1 MAFNLPTQ
9 VSLSKYR
16 PVTAPVAWAR
26 AGDWPTITDTAGE
39 VQFLVSDLC
48 AGKYSVSTEFTQT
61 GGVGNIYIDWGDGTT
76 TTISTTGATTSNKTY
91 TIGAGTACS
100 RGYTTFKIRIYGDAG
115 TTITRV
121 KFLPPFTGKAN
132 STSYGV
138 LEAYY
143 GNNTITDFN
152 SLWGFAGG
160 NSGATFLEYVKMP
173 ATLGAID
180 MDSAF
185 YGCVMLT
192 KIDMPTS
199 MSTINFRSAFR
210 NCYALQSI
218 TFPSDALLGDC
229 FNGFNGCNALNSI
242 TLPASVTSIT
252 NLNGTFNG
260 CRSLGNVIFPTGL
273 DSCTDLGSC
282 FLNCSNL
289 ITVEIPGF
297 YTGVATNTLVLSNA
311 FQGCAALQ
319 YVKLPNTYRAG
330 LILSMGTCFTNCYSL
345 LSLDLS
351 AVPDISTLVNVVQ
364 NCYSLASI
372 TLPTTCS
379 SLSSMA
385 NAFQNAGIQEIT
397 LPTTVAASITLGTA
411 FSGCINLSSV
421 TIPSSYNITSLTS
434 TFQNCTSL
442 TSVNLPNNAQNS
454 LTAFSNT
461 FSGCQAL
468 QTVIMPTSLNSVSTM
483 INAFS
488 NCFNLLSVTL
498 PATMNSLISLGSTFS
513 GCQSL
518 TSVTLPTSATV
529 LTTFSNIF
537 QNCFA
542 LTSVTLPATISASTL
557 TFSTAFSGCFSLKTI
572 TLPTTQT
579 TSLNSMIST
588 FANCLSLTT
597 INNTGNLG
605 NTSTGSTTY
614 INATLNTGMDSL
626 TTLSFNT
633 KFSALDVS
641 GTASIPTALTSLRLL
656 NNGSGQYAGVSPQL
670 NVSNTS
676 LGAAALDQ
684 LFTDL
689 PTVVGRTIN
698 ITGTPGAA
706 TCNRSIATGK
716 GWTVTG

>member
-1 MAFNLPTQ
+1 
-9 VSLSKYR
+9 
-16 PVTAPVAWAR
+16 
-26 AGDWPTITDTAGE
+26 
-39 VQFLVSDLC
+39 
-48 AGKYSVSTEFTQT
+48 
-61 GGVGNIYIDWGDGTT
+61 
-76 TTISTTGATTSNKTY
+76 
-91 TIGAGTACS
+91 
-100 RGYTTFKIRIYGDAG
+100 
-115 TTITRV
+115 
-121 KFLPPFTGKAN
+121 
-132 STSYGV
+132 
-138 LEAYY
+138 
-143 GNNTITDFN
+143 
-152 SLWGFAGG
+152 
-160 NSGATFLEYVKMP
+160 
-173 ATLGAID
+173 
-180 MDSAF
+180 
-185 YGCVMLT
+185 
-192 KIDMPTS
+192 
-199 MSTINFRSAFR
+199 
-210 NCYALQSI
+210 
-218 TFPSDALLGDC
+218 
-229 FNGFNGCNALNSI
+229 
-242 TLPASVTSIT
+242 
-252 NLNGTFNG
+252 
-260 CRSLGNVIFPTGL
+260 
-273 DSCTDLGSC
+273 
-282 FLNCSNL
+282 
-289 ITVEIPGF
+289 
-297 YTGVATNTLVLSNA
+297 
-311 FQGCAALQ
+311 
-319 YVKLPNTYRAG
+319 
-330 LILSMGTCFTNCYSL
+330 
-345 LSLDLS
+345 
-351 AVPDISTLVNVVQ
+351 
-364 NCYSLASI
+364 
-372 TLPTTCS
+372 
-379 SLSSMA
+379 MA

-442 TSVNLPNNAQNS
+442 TSVNLPNNAQNI